1 MEEPYRSINNGSG
14 MDIQRPNDLL
24 VWSILSTI
32 FCCLVTGIVAIVYSS
47 KVNSLWD
54 SGEHAEAIEAA
65 RKAKIWN
72 IVGLVIGL
80 VCLVMWIVYFVVVLS
95 VINANGG
102 WENFADMMSQM
113 EQQYDF

>member
-1 MEEPYRSINNGSG
+1 MENQYLENNERTYND
-14 MDIQRPNDLL
+14 MQRPNDLL

-47 KVNSLWD
+47 KVNNLWD

-80 VCLVMWIVYFVVVLS
+80 VCLVIWIVYFVVVLS

>member
-1 MEEPYRSINNGSG
+1 MENQYSEYNESAYND
-14 MDIQRPNDLL
+14 MQRPNDLL
-24 VWSILSTI
+24 VWSILSTV
-32 FCCLVTGIVAIVYSS
+32 FCCLPTGIVAIVYSS

-54 SGEHAEAIEAA
+54 AGRHAESIEAA

-80 VCLVMWIVYFVVVLS
+80 VSLVMCIVYFVVALS

-102 WENFADMMSQM
+102 WENLADMMSQM
-113 EQQYDF
+113 ERQYDF

>member
-1 MEEPYRSINNGSG
+1 

-32 FCCLVTGIVAIVYSS
+32 FCCLPTGIVAIVYSS

-65 RKAKIWN
+65 RKA
-72 IVGLVIGL
+72 
-80 VCLVMWIVYFVVVLS
+80 
-95 VINANGG
+95 
-102 WENFADMMSQM
+102 
-113 EQQYDF
+113 